1 MEAHLKPKAPTPPDP
16 TKTAQAQTDQSIGTN
31 LANNTIG
38 MVSQRGPDGSLTYNQ
53 TGSQQ
58 INIGGKT
65 YDIPQ
70 YEAVTSLSDVAQ
82 KRYDTTNDAT
92 QNMAEIAKLLSGRIE
107 DQAGNPVS
115 MDNLPDLPG
124 SGGYEAS
131 RKSVEDAL
139 YSRLNPQLQQARSA
153 RETDLANRGIR
164 IGSAAYDRAMAGV
177 GQNEN
182 DARQQVVLA
191 GGQEQSRLAGMDSA
205 ARAQLLQERYQSA
218 NDPVNRLTALLSGSQ
233 VNTPNYQTYTP
244 QGMQT
249 TDVAGLIQQGFG
261 NQMANYKIKND
272 NYQQAV
278 GGLFDLASAGVTK
291 YSDANLKKD
300 IEPAGIANGHNIYA
314 YRYKGESPNA
324 PKQLGVMAQEVERT
338 NPDAVV
344 ETPIGKAVNY
354 GKLGLF
360 GLGRMGA

>member
-1 MEAHLKPKAPTPPDP
+1 M
-16 TKTAQAQTDQSIGTN
+16 
-31 LANNTIG
+31 G

-70 YEAVTSLSDVAQ
+70 YEAVTSLSDTAQ
-82 KRYDTTNDAT
+82 QRYDTTNAAT
-92 QNMAEIAKLLSGRIE
+92 QNMADIAKLLSGRIE

-139 YSRLNPQLQQARSA
+139 YSRLNPQLQQARSS

-164 IGSAAYDRAMAGV
+164 MGSAAYDRAMAGV

-205 ARAQLLQERYQSA
+205 ARAQLLQERNQAA
-218 NDPVNRLTALLSGSQ
+218 NEPINRMSALLSQTQ
-233 VNTPNYQTYTP
+233 VNTPQYQTYTP
-244 QGMQT
+244 QNMAV
-249 TDVAGLIQQGFG
+249 TDVAGITQQGYA
-261 NQMANYKIKND
+261 NQNAA
-272 NYQQAV
+272 YQAKMQQQNA
-278 GGLFDLASAGVTK
+278 
-291 YSDANLKKD
+291 
-300 IEPAGIANGHNIYA
+300 IY
-314 YRYKGESPNA
+314 G
-324 PKQLGVMAQEVERT
+324 
-338 NPDAVV
+338 
-344 ETPIGKAVNY
+344 
-354 GKLGLF
+354 GLF
-360 GLGRMGA
+360 GLGSAAITGGMLGKGFGD

>member
-1 MEAHLKPKAPTPPDP
+1 M
-16 TKTAQAQTDQSIGTN
+16 
-31 LANNTIG
+31 G

-92 QNMAEIAKLLSGRIE
+92 QNMADIAKLLSGRIE

-115 MDNLPDLPG
+115 MDNLPGLPG

-131 RKSVEDAL
+131 RKATEDAL
-139 YSRLNPQLQQARSA
+139 YSRLNPQLEQARAS

-244 QGMQT
+244 QGMAT
-249 TDVAGLIQQGFG
+249 TDVAGLTQQNFA
-261 NQMANYKIKND
+261 NQQQNYAQK
-272 NYQQAV
+272 
-278 GGLFDLASAGVTK
+278 
-291 YSDANLKKD
+291 
-300 IEPAGIANGHNIYA
+300 
-314 YRYKGESPNA
+314 
-324 PKQLGVMAQEVERT
+324 MAQQ
-338 NPDAVV
+338 NAL
-344 ETPIGKAVNY
+344 Y
-354 GKLGLF
+354 GGLF
-360 GLGRMGA
+360 GLGSAGLMGSD

>member
-1 MEAHLKPKAPTPPDP
+1 M
-16 TKTAQAQTDQSIGTN
+16 
-31 LANNTIG
+31 G

-53 TGSQQ
+53 TGSKQ

-82 KRYDTTNDAT
+82 KRYDTTNAAQ
-92 QNMAEIAKLLSGRIE
+92 QNMADIAKLLSGRIE

-164 IGSAAYDRAMAGV
+164 IGSAAYDRAMQGV

-191 GGQEQSRLAGMDSA
+191 GGQEQSRMAGLDSS
-205 ARAQLLQERYQSA
+205 ARAQQLQERYQSA

-244 QGMQT
+244 QGMAT
-249 TDVAGLIQQGFG
+249 TDVAGLINQGFSQQQQ
-261 NQMANYKIKND
+261 NYAQKNANY
-272 NYQQAV
+272 QATM
-278 GGLFDLASAGVTK
+278 GGLFDLASAGIK
-291 YSDANLKKD
+291 ASDRRLKKD
-300 IEPAGIANGHNIYA
+300 IEKVGKVDGHNVYE
-314 YRYKGESPNA
+314 YHYMNEDDNA
-324 PKQLGVMAQEVERT
+324 PKQRGVMAQEVEKTR
-338 NPDAVV
+338 PDAVIN
-344 ETPIGKAVNY
+344 TPTGKMVDY
-354 GKLGLF
+354 PRLF
-360 GLGRMGA
+360 GLGAGV

>member
-1 MEAHLKPKAPTPPDP
+1 MSKPKAPQPPSP
-16 TKTAQAQTDQSIGTN
+16 QATADAQTSTN
-31 LANNTIG
+31 LATSISNNTMGMIG
-38 MVSQRGPDGSLTYNQ
+38 QRGPDGSLTYNQ
-53 TGSQQ
+53 TGSKT

-92 QNMAEIAKLLSGRIE
+92 QNMADIAKLLSGRIE
-107 DQAGNPVS
+107 DTAANPVS
-115 MDNLPDLPG
+115 MDNLPDIPG

-139 YSRLNPQLQQARSA
+139 YSRLNPQLEQARAS

-205 ARAQLLQERYQSA
+205 ARAQLLQERTAQA
-218 NDPVNRLTALLSGSQ
+218 NEPINRLSALLSQSQ
-233 VNTPNYQTYTP
+233 VNTPQYQTYTP
-244 QGMQT
+244 QGMAT
-249 TDVAGLIQQGFG
+249 TDVAGITQQNFA
-261 NQMANYKIKND
+261 NQQAQ
-272 NYQQAV
+272 YQQ
-278 GGLFDLASAGVTK
+278 K
-291 YSDANLKKD
+291 
-300 IEPAGIANGHNIYA
+300 
-314 YRYKGESPNA
+314 
-324 PKQLGVMAQEVERT
+324 MAQQ
-338 NPDAVV
+338 NAL
-344 ETPIGKAVNY
+344 Y
-354 GKLGLF
+354 GGLF
-360 GLGRMGA
+360 GLGSSAITGGMLGKGFGG

>member
-1 MEAHLKPKAPTPPDP
+1 MEAPISKPKAPTPPSP
-16 TKTAQAQTDQSIGTN
+16 TETAKAQTTQNISTAV
-31 LANNTIG
+31 ANNTMG
-38 MVSQRGPDGSLTYNQ
+38 MVNQKGPDGSLTYSQ
-53 TGSQQ
+53 TGGYTDPQTGQ
-58 INIGGKT
+58 W
-65 YDIPQ
+65 IPQ
-70 YEAVTSLSDVAQ
+70 YTAEQTLSEAGQ
-82 KRYDTTNDAT
+82 QRYDTTNAAQ
-92 QNMAEIAKLLSGRIE
+92 QNMADIAKLLSGRIE

-115 MDNLPDLPG
+115 TDNLPGLPG

-244 QGMQT
+244 QGMAT
-249 TDVAGLIQQGFG
+249 TDVAGIAQQGYA
-261 NQMANYKIKND
+261 NQMQA
-272 NYQQAV
+272 YQQKVAQQQALIGAAAGL
-278 GGLFDLASAGVTK
+278 GGSALTG
-291 YSDANLKKD
+291 
-300 IEPAGIANGHNIYA
+300 G
-314 YRYKGESPNA
+314 
-324 PKQLGVMAQEVERT
+324 M
-338 NPDAVV
+338 
-344 ETPIGKAVNY
+344 
-354 GKLGLF
+354 F
-360 GLGRMGA
+360 GLGGTFGQKLPGG